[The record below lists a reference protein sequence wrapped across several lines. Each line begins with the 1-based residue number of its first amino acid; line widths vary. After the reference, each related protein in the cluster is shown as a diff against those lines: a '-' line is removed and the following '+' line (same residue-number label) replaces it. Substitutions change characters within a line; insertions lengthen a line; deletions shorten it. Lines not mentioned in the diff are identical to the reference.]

1 MITFFRYVDDEL
13 DRTKESFGQ
22 RLERGAEIAFAAQ
35 VLRVEAEYPGEFEDE
50 VAGLAR
56 PDGVEAYGVLIDMR
70 LDQAALVHP
79 DNKAPQPRRRYTG
92 ASLAQEIRSRES
104 MPPDGQRADQWAF
117 PVVLLAFSVPFRLTY
132 RDDPTTQDLFDLAVE
147 KGTIANGDAAV
158 TVGAQ
163 LVALSRG
170 YSSLRARRNSLGD
183 VVGKLPAVVSLPP
196 SLESQLVKP
205 AAPLHVIAQTLLAE
219 LLNPPGMLVDES
231 LLFARL
237 GVDARASNA
246 EAVEALKRDLS
257 GCEYTGV
264 FREGWPR
271 WWWPAVEAWLRQ
283 EVHVQR
289 SFRLIPAVDRVSLLA
304 SRIGN
309 GLVPATPKSPDHGTR
324 FWAVC
329 TFTGIPLDL
338 EDSVRSVGAVPRP
351 WTEYR
356 YVDVEYAVSM
366 LPDEE
371 LLAEDLPKVRAIR
384 ASEEEGDDK
393 W

>member
-1 MITFFRYVDDEL
+1 MIAFFRYVDDEL

-22 RLERGAEIAFAAQ
+22 RLERAAEVTFGAQ
-35 VLRVEAEYPGEFEDE
+35 TLRIEPEYPGEFEDE

-56 PDGVEAYGVLIDMR
+56 PDGVEAYGVLLDMR

-79 DNKAPQPRRRYTG
+79 DNKEPQPRRRYTG

-104 MPPDGQRADQWAF
+104 MPPDGQRSDQWAF
-117 PVVLLAFSVPFRLTY
+117 PVVLLAFSVPYRLTY

-163 LVALSRG
+163 LVALSLGYAALRSRRG
-170 YSSLRARRNSLGD
+170 NIGD
-183 VVGKLPAVVSLPP
+183 VVGKVPPAVTLPP
-196 SLESQLVKP
+196 SLEAQLVKP
-205 AAPLHVIAQTLLAE
+205 EAPLHVIAQTALAE
-219 LLNPPGMLVDES
+219 LLNPPGLLVDER

-237 GVDARASNA
+237 GVDASASDP
-246 EAVEALKRDLS
+246 EAVTALKRSLS
-257 GCEYTGV
+257 ECEYAGV
-264 FREGWPR
+264 FRQGWPR

-283 EVHVQR
+283 EVQVQR
-289 SFRLIPAVDRVSLLA
+289 NFRLISAADRVSALA
-304 SRIGN
+304 SRFGR
-309 GLVPATPKSPDHGTR
+309 GLVPATPKSAEHGTR

-329 TFTGIPLDL
+329 SFTGVPLDL
-338 EDSVRSVGAVPRP
+338 EDAVRCLGAVPRP

-356 YVDVEYAVSM
+356 YVDIEYAVSV
-366 LPDEE
+366 LPDDQ
-371 LLAEDLPKVRAIR
+371 LLPEDLPKVRAIR
-384 ASEEEGDDK
+384 ATAEEGDDK